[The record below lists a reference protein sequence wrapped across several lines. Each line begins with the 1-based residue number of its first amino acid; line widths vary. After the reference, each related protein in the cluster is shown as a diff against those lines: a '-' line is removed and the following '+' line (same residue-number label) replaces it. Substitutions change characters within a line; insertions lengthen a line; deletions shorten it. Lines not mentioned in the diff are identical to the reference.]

1 MWTEHCH
8 HLYNLLTAILAYFR
22 RRRGYMAPPAQQS
35 VVYRECEMSLLST
48 STLMPVYAQEEYPE
62 FNRLLELEAGVK

>member
-1 MWTEHCH
+1 
-8 HLYNLLTAILAYFR
+8 
-22 RRRGYMAPPAQQS
+22 MAPPAQQS